1 MIKILHLSDIHMGS
15 GFSHGRINPAN
26 GLNTRLEDFVNT
38 LTKCID
44 RAITEPVDLVLF
56 GGDAFPDATPPPY
69 VQEAF
74 AGQFRRLV
82 DAEIPTVLLVGNH
95 DQHSQGQGGASLCI
109 YRTLGVP
116 GFIVGDG
123 IATHR
128 IQTRSGPV
136 QVITLPWLTRST
148 LLTRPETEGLALAEV
163 NELLTQRL
171 DPVLEGEI
179 RRLDP
184 EVPTVLLAHLMAD
197 RANLGAERFLA
208 VGKGFTIP
216 LSMLTRPCFDYVALG
231 HVHRHQNLNKSNDPP
246 VIYPGSIERVD
257 FSEEKEDK
265 GYVLIELE
273 RGRAQWEFCPLPVR
287 TFRTIEVDVSEA
299 ADPQAALLKAIKKKD
314 IKEAVVRLIYKL
326 RSEQLDL
333 IDNTAIHQS
342 LSDAHS
348 YTIRP
353 ELVSQLARP
362 RLPELGVGSSMN
374 PMDALKTYLENRED
388 LKDITTEMMEA
399 AHRLLA
405 GDDNSWLELDDS
417 EAVQVGSSKDS
428 QQLVDNIDSQLR
440 LL

>member
-15 GFSHGRINPAN
+15 GFSHGRINPVT

-38 LTKCID
+38 LEKCIE
-44 RAITEPVDLVLF
+44 RAIAEPVDLVLF

-74 AGQFRRLV
+74 AAQFRRLV
-82 DAEIPTVLLVGNH
+82 DANIPTVLLVGNH

-116 GFIVGDG
+116 GFVVGDA

-128 IQTRSGPV
+128 IQTHHGLV
-136 QVITLPWLTRST
+136 QVMTLPWLTRST

-163 NELLTQRL
+163 NDLLISRL
-171 DPVLEGEI
+171 DPVLEAEI

-184 EVPTVLLAHLMAD
+184 DVPTVLLAHLMAD

-231 HVHRHQNLNKSNDPP
+231 HVHRHQNLNPSNDPP

-273 RGRAQWEFCPLPVR
+273 RGHAQWQFCPLPVR
-287 TFRTIEVDVSEA
+287 PFRTIEVDVSQA
-299 ADPQAALLKAIKKKD
+299 AEPQNALLKAIKKKD
-314 IKEAVVRLIYKL
+314 IQDAVVRLIYKL

-333 IDNTAIHQS
+333 IDNAALHQC

-374 PMDALKTYLENRED
+374 PMDALSTYLENRED
-388 LKDITTEMMEA
+388 LKDISAEMLEA
-399 AHRLLA
+399 AQRLLA
-405 GDDNSWLELDDS
+405 KESDSWLNLTES
-417 EAVQVGSSKDS
+417 EPIRK
-428 QQLVDNIDSQLR
+428 
-440 LL
+440 